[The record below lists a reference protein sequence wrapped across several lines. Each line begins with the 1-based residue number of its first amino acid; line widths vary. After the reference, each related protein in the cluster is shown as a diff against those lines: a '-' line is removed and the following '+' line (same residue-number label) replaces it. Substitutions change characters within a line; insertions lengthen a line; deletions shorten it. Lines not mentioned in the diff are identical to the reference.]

1 VPCLGGM
8 LLVAELFD
16 RALAKCLREFKM
28 LCLHVCGLDHM
39 CAMCDELFSSY
50 IKCCGPLGL

>member
-1 VPCLGGM
+1 M